1 MGILGYAVAGGGFAV
16 IGAWESL
23 DSSYLDPNSSTGDDS
38 SSPMAPQITP
48 SPPKSSGSSSI
59 PTALLSSLFIANS
72 IYSFF
77 SSIGSSDRVGSMLQ
91 LQILAVAVLF
101 LVYAVVS
108 HLVANSKNA
117 AFAALPSSITT
128 LLLLF
133 GFIEEFLMFYLQK
146 KDTSGIENRYYDL
159 MLVPIAIC
167 VFSTLFDL
175 RSDSNNTTHR
185 QFAKLGRGIGL
196 ILQGTWFLQMG
207 VSFFTGL
214 ITNNCSFHEKTR
226 GNFTIKCRG
235 HGDYHRAKAIATL
248 QFNCH
253 LALMVV
259 LATALFSVV
268 ANRKGYLREEDHSKY
283 RPLGAEMENLSN
295 FTLDSDEEEDEVG
308 QDSNLGAKETGVNG
322 IISSHA

>member
-1 MGILGYAVAGGGFAV
+1 MGILSYAVAGGGFAV

-23 DSSYLDPNSSTGDDS
+23 DSSNHDPNQSTGTDP
-38 SSPMAPQITP
+38 SSPMTSPSP
-48 SPPKSSGSSSI
+48 SPPMKSVGSSSI
-59 PTALLSSLFIANS
+59 PVALLSSLFIANS

-77 SSIGSSDRVGSMLQ
+77 SSIGSNDRVGSMLQ

-101 LVYAVVS
+101 LVYALL
-108 HLVANSKNA
+108 LVNSKNSV
-117 AFAALPSSITT
+117 FASLPSSITS

-133 GFIEEFLMFYLQK
+133 GFIEEFLIFYLQK

-167 VFSTLFDL
+167 VFSTLFEL
-175 RSDSNNTTHR
+175 RSDSTTTHR
-185 QFAKLGRGIGL
+185 FAKLGRGIGL

-207 VSFFTGL
+207 ISFFTGL
-214 ITNNCSFHEKTR
+214 ITNNCSFHEKSR
-226 GNFTIKCRG
+226 GNFTIKCKG

-259 LATALFSVV
+259 LATALFSIV
-268 ANRKGYLREEDHSKY
+268 ANKKGFFPEEDHSKY
-283 RPLGAEMENLSN
+283 RPLGAEMGNLSN
-295 FTLDSDEEEDEVG
+295 FTLDSDEED
-308 QDSNLGAKETGVNG
+308 DSNVAKETGVNG
-322 IISSHA
+322 ISSHA

>member
-1 MGILGYAVAGGGFAV
+1 MGILSYAVAGGGFAV

-23 DSSYLDPNSSTGDDS
+23 DSSNLDPNPSTGADA
-38 SSPMAPQITP
+38 SSPMAAQITP
-48 SPPKSSGSSSI
+48 SPPKSVGSSSI
-59 PTALLSSLFIANS
+59 PVALLSSLFIANS

-91 LQILAVAVLF
+91 LQILPVAVLF
-101 LVYAVVS
+101 LVYAVVTY
-108 HLVANSKNA
+108 LVNSKSG
-117 AFAALPSSITT
+117 AFAALPSSITS

-167 VFSTLFDL
+167 VFSTLFEL
-175 RSDSNNTTHR
+175 KSDSTTHR
-185 QFAKLGRGIGL
+185 FAKLGRGIGL

-207 VSFFTGL
+207 ISFFTGL
-214 ITNNCSFHEKTR
+214 ITNNCSFHDKSR
-226 GNFTIKCRG
+226 GNFTIKCKG
-235 HGDYHRAKAIATL
+235 HSDYHRAKAIATL

-268 ANRKGYLREEDHSKY
+268 ANKKGYLREEDHSKY

-295 FTLDSDEEEDEVG
+295 FTLDSDDE
-308 QDSNLGAKETGVNG
+308 QDKIVT
-322 IISSHA
+322 

>member
-1 MGILGYAVAGGGFAV
+1 MGILSYAVAGGGFAV

-23 DSSYLDPNSSTGDDS
+23 DSSNLDPNPSTGTDP
-38 SSPMAPQITP
+38 SSPMAAQITL
-48 SPPKSSGSSSI
+48 SPPKSVGSSSI
-59 PTALLSSLFIANS
+59 PVALLSSLFIANS

-101 LVYAVVS
+101 LVYAVAT
-108 HLVANSKNA
+108 HLVNSKNA

-133 GFIEEFLMFYLQK
+133 GFVEEFLMFYLQK

-167 VFSTLFDL
+167 VFSTLFEL
-175 RSDSNNTTHR
+175 RSDSNTHR
-185 QFAKLGRGIGL
+185 FAKLGRGIGL

-207 VSFFTGL
+207 VSFFTDL
-214 ITNNCSFHEKTR
+214 ITNNCSFHEKSR

-268 ANRKGYLREEDHSKY
+268 ANKKGYLREDHPKY

-295 FTLDSDEEEDEVG
+295 FTLDSDEEDEVI
-308 QDSNLGAKETGVNG
+308 QDSNVAKKETGFNG

>member
-1 MGILGYAVAGGGFAV
+1 MGILSYAVAGGGFAI

-23 DSSYLDPNSSTGDDS
+23 DSSNLEPNQSTGTDP
-38 SSPMAPQITP
+38 SSPTTAQITPP
-48 SPPKSSGSSSI
+48 SPPKSVGSSSI
-59 PTALLSSLFIANS
+59 PVALLSSLFIANS

-77 SSIGSSDRVGSMLQ
+77 TSIGSSDRVGSMLQ

-101 LVYAVVS
+101 LVYAVVTHNS
-108 HLVANSKNA
+108 SKNG
-117 AFAALPSSITT
+117 AFASLPSSITT

-167 VFSTLFDL
+167 VFSTLFEL
-175 RSDSNNTTHR
+175 RSDYSNTHR
-185 QFAKLGRGIGL
+185 FGKLGRGIGL

-214 ITNNCSFHEKTR
+214 ITNNCSFHEKSR
-226 GNFTIKCRG
+226 GNFTVKCRG

-259 LATALFSVV
+259 LATALFSFV
-268 ANRKGYLREEDHSKY
+268 ANKRGYVREDHSKY

-295 FTLDSDEEEDEVG
+295 FTLDSDEEDEVVRL
-308 QDSNLGAKETGVNG
+308 DSNVGAKETGVNG
-322 IISSHA
+322 ISSHA

>member
-1 MGILGYAVAGGGFAV
+1 MGILSYAVAGGGFAV

-23 DSSYLDPNSSTGDDS
+23 DSSNLDPNPSTGTDP
-38 SSPMAPQITP
+38 SSPMAAQITP
-48 SPPKSSGSSSI
+48 SPTKSTGSSSV
-59 PTALLSSLFIANS
+59 PVALLSSLFIANS

-77 SSIGSSDRVGSMLQ
+77 SSIGTSDRVGSMLQ
-91 LQILAVAVLF
+91 LQILAVAALF
-101 LVYAVVS
+101 LVYAVVT
-108 HLVANSKNA
+108 HLVNSKNGG
-117 AFAALPSSITT
+117 FAALPSSITS

-159 MLVPIAIC
+159 MLVPIAVC
-167 VFSTLFDL
+167 VFSTVFELK
-175 RSDSNNTTHR
+175 SAATTHR
-185 QFAKLGRGIGL
+185 FAKLGRGIGL

-207 VSFFTGL
+207 ISFFTGL
-214 ITNNCSFHEKTR
+214 ITNNCSFHEKSR
-226 GNFTIKCRG
+226 GNFTIKCKG

-268 ANRKGYLREEDHSKY
+268 ANKKGYLREDHSKY

-295 FTLDSDEEEDEVG
+295 FTLDSDEE
-308 QDSNLGAKETGVNG
+308 DSNVAKETALNG

>member
-1 MGILGYAVAGGGFAV
+1 MGILSYAVAGGGFAV

-23 DSSYLDPNSSTGDDS
+23 DSSNLDPNPSTGTDP
-38 SSPMAPQITP
+38 SSPTAAQITP
-48 SPPKSSGSSSI
+48 SPPKSVGSSSV
-59 PTALLSSLFIANS
+59 PVALLSSLFIANS

-91 LQILAVAVLF
+91 LQILAVAALF
-101 LVYAVVS
+101 LVYAVVT
-108 HLVANSKNA
+108 HLVNSKNGG
-117 AFAALPSSITT
+117 FAALPSSITS

-159 MLVPIAIC
+159 MLVPIAVC
-167 VFSTLFDL
+167 VFSTVFELK
-175 RSDSNNTTHR
+175 SDATTHR
-185 QFAKLGRGIGL
+185 FAKLGRGIGL

-207 VSFFTGL
+207 ISFFTGL
-214 ITNNCSFHEKTR
+214 ITNNCSFHEKSR
-226 GNFTIKCRG
+226 GNFTIKCKG

-268 ANRKGYLREEDHSKY
+268 ANKKGYLREDHSKY

-295 FTLDSDEEEDEVG
+295 FTLDSDEE
-308 QDSNLGAKETGVNG
+308 DSNVAKETALNG
-322 IISSHA
+322 IITSHA

>member
-1 MGILGYAVAGGGFAV
+1 MGILSYAVAGGGFAV

-23 DSSYLDPNSSTGDDS
+23 DSSNLDPNP
-38 SSPMAPQITP
+38 SSPTADQITP
-48 SPPKSSGSSSI
+48 SPPKSTGSSST
-59 PTALLSSLFIANS
+59 PVALLSSLFIANS

-101 LVYAVVS
+101 LVYAVVT
-108 HLVANSKNA
+108 HLVNSKNGS
-117 AFAALPSSITT
+117 FAALPSSITS

-167 VFSTLFDL
+167 VFSTVFELK
-175 RSDSNNTTHR
+175 SDSTTHR
-185 QFAKLGRGIGL
+185 FAKLGRGVGL

-207 VSFFTGL
+207 ISFFTGL
-214 ITNNCSFHEKTR
+214 ITNNCSFHEKSR
-226 GNFTIKCRG
+226 GNFTVKCKG

-268 ANRKGYLREEDHSKY
+268 ASKKGFLREDHSKY

-295 FTLDSDEEEDEVG
+295 FTLDSDEEEDEVR
-308 QDSNLGAKETGVNG
+308 QDNHVAKETALNG

>member
-1 MGILGYAVAGGGFAV
+1 MGILSYAVAGGGFAV

-23 DSSYLDPNSSTGDDS
+23 DSSNLDPNPSTGTDP
-38 SSPMAPQITP
+38 SSPMAAQITP
-48 SPPKSSGSSSI
+48 SPPKSVGSSSV
-59 PTALLSSLFIANS
+59 PVALLSSLFIANS

-101 LVYAVVS
+101 LVYAVVT
-108 HLVANSKNA
+108 HLVNSKNG
-117 AFAALPSSITT
+117 AFAALPSSITS
-128 LLLLF
+128 LFLLF

-159 MLVPIAIC
+159 MLVPIAVC
-167 VFSTLFDL
+167 VFSTVFELK
-175 RSDSNNTTHR
+175 SDATTHR
-185 QFAKLGRGIGL
+185 FAKLGRGIGL

-207 VSFFTGL
+207 ISFFTGL
-214 ITNNCSFHEKTR
+214 ITNNCSFHEKSR
-226 GNFTIKCRG
+226 GNFTIKCKG

-268 ANRKGYLREEDHSKY
+268 ANKKGYLREEDHSKY

-295 FTLDSDEEEDEVG
+295 FTLDSDEE
-308 QDSNLGAKETGVNG
+308 DSNVAKETALNG
-322 IISSHA
+322 IITSHA